1 MKPATGDSGIAGL
14 GKGRRTD
21 RSVLLMLGRDD
32 LLPSVYLIKPAVP
45 SDIDMNTWRNQEY
58 FRIRTRNPTTSGTI
72 GLPSV
77 ICLVSQSVPQTSVRS
92 PQRRFHSSRLL
103 LPTLGGGH
111 GAFINILSES
121 ERNRAKSSTS
131 ARTVAAGSAPIGIE
145 SHNELQ

>member
-1 MKPATGDSGIAGL
+1 MFHSTLRIRTKGRQSMKPATGDSGIAGL

-72 GLPSV
+72 GLPTV
-77 ICLVSQSVPQTSVRS
+77 IKSGRIRNQSQC
-92 PQRRFHSSRLL
+92 
-103 LPTLGGGH
+103 H
-111 GAFINILSES
+111 GNWA
-121 ERNRAKSSTS
+121 
-131 ARTVAAGSAPIGIE
+131 
-145 SHNELQ
+145 